1 MSPAGI
7 GADAAASERSAA
19 TAPRPVVKT
28 GYRAVAA
35 DRVLVR
41 VLAIVALL
49 VAVSGSQLDAAFPM
63 YATTA
68 AGVGTRV
75 IGIAFAANTLT
86 VVLLQLVV
94 LHKLRG
100 RRRTR
105 ALMITCLLS
114 AVCWLLTLLA
124 GHVGGGVPA
133 AATLIL
139 ALIVVGIGE
148 TFWSP
153 STPGIVNDL
162 APDRLRA
169 RYNAMLGFADAGG
182 ALIGPPLAGL
192 VIGAGV
198 GGRFLI
204 AIAVACVLTVLA
216 VRNLERVLP
225 HAANIVG
232 GEEAV
237 LATAAAEPL
246 SPTL

>member
-1 MSPAGI
+1 MRLGQET
-7 GADAAASERSAA
+7 GAAAAGRSAA
-19 TAPRPVVKT
+19 TAPAPVVKT

-35 DRVLVR
+35 DRVLLR

-63 YATTA
+63 YATTT

-105 ALMITCLLS
+105 ALMITCLL
-114 AVCWLLTLLA
+114 AAACWLLTLLA
-124 GHVGGGVPA
+124 GHVGGGTPA
-133 AATLIL
+133 AATLVL
-139 ALIVVGIGE
+139 ALVVAGIGE
-148 TFWSP
+148 TFWAP

-192 VIGAGV
+192 MIGAGL
-198 GGRFLI
+198 GGEFLV
-204 AIAVACVLTVLA
+204 AIALACVLTVLA
-216 VRNLERVLP
+216 VRSLERVLP
-225 HAANIVG
+225 AAANIVG

-237 LATAAAEPL
+237 PASAAAEPL